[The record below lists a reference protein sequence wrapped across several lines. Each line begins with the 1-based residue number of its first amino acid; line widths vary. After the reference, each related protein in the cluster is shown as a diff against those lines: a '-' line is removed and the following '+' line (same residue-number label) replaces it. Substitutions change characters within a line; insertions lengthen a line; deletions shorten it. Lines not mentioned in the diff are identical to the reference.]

1 MSKIATECACRIT
14 SNAIREGVDHLVIL
28 TSSQDSDA
36 VRRAVGTT
44 MPEGSTSTG
53 SVWVAPDGQRV
64 SVKRYGDV
72 PPDYPH
78 RVTLNICNGGRE
90 LSRVEVSNVGRWHE
104 GAPAPLPFVG
114 A

>member
-14 SNAIREGVDHLVIL
+14 TNAMREGVDHLVIL

-64 SVKRYGDV
+64 SVKRYGDA
-72 PPDYPH
+72 PPNYTH
-78 RVTLNICNGGRE
+78 RVTLDICNGGRG
-90 LSRVEVSNVGRWHE
+90 LSRMEVSNVERWY
-104 GAPAPLPFVG
+104 GGSPSPLPFVG